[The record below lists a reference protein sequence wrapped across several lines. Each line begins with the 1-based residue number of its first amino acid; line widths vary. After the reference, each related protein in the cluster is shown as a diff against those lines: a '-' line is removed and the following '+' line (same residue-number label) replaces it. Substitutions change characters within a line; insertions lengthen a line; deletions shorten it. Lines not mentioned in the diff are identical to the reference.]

1 MNSTPPPPPPPYS
14 APPPPPYS
22 APAAPPPPY
31 APATAPIPDNV
42 AANARREAW
51 RVSLPGLWLVAQL
64 ELRQRVRSTK
74 WKWALGT
81 AAALIGGV
89 TLLMWGALNS
99 MSGDDSGTGD
109 ITFGLVVYFVL
120 FLGLVISPTLSATT
134 INGDVRDGT
143 LAPLQA
149 TGLSAAD
156 IVLGKLLASWIASL
170 AFLAVAIPFILF
182 SYVDGGMP
190 ALAMLTVTI
199 VLAAELLV
207 VCALGL
213 GWSAVT
219 ARTPSSAVLT
229 FTTVAVLSVVLPIV
243 FGLLT
248 VAVTEEV
255 TVTTSR
261 EVYYYDEASAP
272 EGAKKNDYGDYYVCE
287 DSTYESTVAR
297 TDKIWWLLAVNPYV
311 VVADS
316 APSPKTIDEDYS
328 EAGPLEALKEAV
340 REARLGPRTYN
351 DYCGDEVSDEEIERR
366 DDLGA
371 LPPVWPWGLAGQ
383 ALLAMGA
390 VALAVRRVAVPYGK
404 LPTGSRVA

>member
-1 MNSTPPPPPPPYS
+1 MTLTTPP
-14 APPPPPYS
+14 APP
-22 APAAPPPPY
+22 
-31 APATAPIPDNV
+31 TR
-42 AANARREAW
+42 AANPTATARREAW
-51 RVSLPGLWLVAQL
+51 TLSFAGLWLVAQL

-74 WKWALGT
+74 WKWALAT
-81 AAALIGGV
+81 VAVLIGGITV
-89 TLLMWGALNS
+89 LMWGALNAF
-99 MSGDDSGTGD
+99 SGGGDSDSGAV
-109 ITFGLVVYFVL
+109 IFGLVVFFVL

-149 TGLSAAD
+149 TGLSSID

-170 AFLAVAIPFILF
+170 AFLAVAIPFIVF
-182 SYVDGGMP
+182 AYADGGMP
-190 ALAMLTVTI
+190 ALAMITVTL

-229 FTTVAVLSVVLPIV
+229 YTTVAVLTVVMPIV

-248 VAVTEEV
+248 VVFTEERTVTE
-255 TVTTSR
+255 R
-261 EVYYYDEASAP
+261 YEVYYDESAAP
-272 EGAKKNDYGDYYVCE
+272 EGAVEDAYGGYYVCE
-287 DSTYESTVAR
+287 ENTYESTVAR
-297 TDKIWWLLAVNPYV
+297 TDKLWWLLAVNPYV

-316 APSPKTIDEDYS
+316 APSPASHEDFYT
-328 EAGPLEALKEAV
+328 EEGPLKALKDVV
-340 REARLGPRTYN
+340 REARLGPRTVN
-351 DYCGDEVSDEEIERR
+351 NYCGGEITQEEQERR

-383 ALLAMGA
+383 ALLGLGA
-390 VALAVRRVAVPYGK
+390 VALAVRRVTVPYGK